1 MKDFS
6 QFLQES
12 YLNEGVAP
20 NERRPARK
28 RRSGGSS
35 YEEEKAKIDAREAE
49 KAQRRAQR
57 KPSGAAARPDLQFK
71 KSTVQ
76 SPATPK
82 KASGAA
88 RDVWKQ
94 FPGKAQKQYGLPEPP
109 SSRVPYGNRT
119 LSGKSEGPALPAS
132 GQTQKGDKL
141 AKPISAFPDAMGQGA
156 YDAARRQSSTPNPK
170 SSPGVKQP
178 NPRVTTGVKP
188 TRPTP
193 STNKS
198 TTGTTTGGGREF
210 TPSLEAEIRRQRAAR
225 KEARA
230 AAYDAKTNKSSSALA
245 KRQSSSLTTT
255 GKPSSSAIVPA
266 SGVKPSGKW
275 AKIGKFAGP
284 ASAAL
289 DTALSTADERAKGS
303 GWGRSLAKGAAV
315 AAGGLAG
322 GALGALGG
330 GGIGSA
336 ALGTAGAIGGAE
348 AAGKAFD
355 VAAGANA
362 KERAAMAKANRQRQA
377 GTEIKGIGGK
387 TTFDTKKNT
396 MTTGTGAQRKT
407 VGLAKTGVVQ
417 RGGQSV
423 AGHLAY
429 KGGKAVYKAGPSAQ
443 SLAKTSS
450 NPLERIGRTLFAGAY
465 KKHDTAKAQ
474 QALTKARQ
482 SDAARQKSL
491 GVKALPGK

>member
-1 MKDFS
+1 MKSFS
-6 QFLQES
+6 QFL
-12 YLNEGVAP
+12 
-20 NERRPARK
+20 K
-28 RRSGGSS
+28 
-35 YEEEKAKIDAREAE
+35 EEEARQG
-49 KAQRRAQR
+49 KLFTSKD
-57 KPSGAAARPDLQFK
+57 KPQDFRN
-71 KSTVQ
+71 
-76 SPATPK
+76 PK
-82 KASGAA
+82 K
-88 RDVWKQ
+88 
-94 FPGKAQKQYGLPEPP
+94 
-109 SSRVPYGNRT
+109 VPFTGT
-119 LSGKSEGPALPAS
+119 DPTPTPAS
-132 GQTQKGDKL
+132 KRL
-141 AKPISAFPDAMGQGA
+141 SPGA
-156 YDAARRQSSTPNPK
+156 PEAPK
-170 SSPGVKQP
+170 SSPGQLEIPEPKTTKVSGQRVRSAGEMRQPSLITKSGGAQDFTKAGKGKVPFTSSEPVKATKRLPETPTTAPKTSPGQMEIDFNARP
-178 NPRVTTGVKP
+178 NKGGALVKRTSTGMSTKPIQQIKTDLNVPTPKGLGGSKKQLALPAAGQTSGSKSPALSGSGKPPAGPKP
-188 TRPTP
+188 T
-193 STNKS
+193 
-198 TTGTTTGGGREF
+198 
-210 TPSLEAEIRRQRAAR
+210 
-225 KEARA
+225 
-230 AAYDAKTNKSSSALA
+230 AKLSKL
-245 KRQSSSLTTT
+245 
-255 GKPSSSAIVPA
+255 
-266 SGVKPSGKW
+266 
-275 AKIGKFAGP
+275 GKFGKALGP
-284 ASAAL
+284 AAAAL

-362 KERAAMAKANRQRQA
+362 KERAAMAKANRQSQA
-377 GTEIKGIGGK
+377 GTAIKGIGGK

-429 KGGKAVYKAGPSAQ
+429 KGGQAVYKAGPSAQ

-450 NPLERIGRTLFAGAY
+450 NPLERVGRSLFAGAY
-465 KKHDTAKAQ
+465 KKHDAAKAQ

-482 SDAARQKSL
+482 SDAARQKAL